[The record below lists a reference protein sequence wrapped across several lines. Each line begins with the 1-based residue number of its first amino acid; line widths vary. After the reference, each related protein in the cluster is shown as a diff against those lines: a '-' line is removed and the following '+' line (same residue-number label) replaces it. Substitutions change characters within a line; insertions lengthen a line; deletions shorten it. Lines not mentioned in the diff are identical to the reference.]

1 MTSLGNKFSSTMM
14 NNRRFSELIYFKKI
28 TSIPDFTNGRFA
40 YVNFSNI
47 KTIPNAFSTNI
58 VDPSYMNVV
67 SMPNLTYAYAYP
79 HGFNSWS
86 GMKTP
91 YPNTAFYFP
100 KVESMYQIW
109 NNWYSNGRIRW
120 FVIGIEYESVVTIQ
134 HTVSLNGVLASSNF
148 IGIFVPDN
156 LVDTYKT
163 APYWSNA
170 AQKIFGIS
178 EFVTRTGELLPK
190 DNE

>member
-1 MTSLGNKFSSTMM
+1 MM
-14 NNRRFSELIYFKKI
+14 ENRRFSELIYFKKI

-47 KTIPNAFSTNI
+47 KTIPSYASTNL

-100 KVESMYQIW
+100 KVESIYQIW
-109 NNWYSNGRIRW
+109 NNWYGKGRIRW

-134 HTVSLNGVLASSNF
+134 NTVTLNGVLASSNF

-163 APYWSNA
+163 TSPWSNA
-170 AQKIFGIS
+170 ASKIFGIS
-178 EFVTRTGELLPK
+178 EFEVKTGETLPVDDK
-190 DNE
+190 